1 MPTLCMRFRF
11 RENGKIAAL
20 MEACRAIQQKA
31 IDFAWE
37 NKKTATFTLIKAL
50 YPSLKAQYPHFHTQW
65 LQSAVRSGAT
75 VVHSFRNRKRK
86 GKTNTERPHVRR
98 PFVYVSKQLLKIDWN
113 GKTLT
118 LTFPVSSRDKE
129 PIVLSFR
136 PHHKY
141 SRLLDEWKA
150 GRAELGEPTLTRTSL
165 SIPLKFP
172 DAACYEPTTVLGI
185 DSNETNLT
193 VSDGA
198 LREVRE
204 IDTGYAAKA
213 SRDHDRRVR
222 KGTKGKQNPK
232 ARRKVAAKHGRRRRE
247 KVAEVWHRVTLL
259 LIAQAIAAQA
269 AIVLE
274 NLKGIKDGLL
284 KRGMSRRMR
293 QRLLNYWSI
302 MAFHRILSQ
311 KAERYG
317 VPVIFVD
324 PSNTSRTCPVCG
336 RMNKL
341 RGHVLLC
348 SCGLRMGRQEVG
360 AINVARRGIEKLFGG
375 LVPPKQGLVGDP
387 GGLSSDFGLKARS
400 HGGNTQP
407 TA

>member
-20 MEACRAIQQKA
+20 MEACRAIQQEA

-50 YPSLKAQYPHFHTQW
+50 YPSLKAQYPHLHTQW
-65 LQSAVRSGAT
+65 LQSAVRSAAT

-86 GKTNTERPHVRR
+86 GKTNAERPHVRR
-98 PFVYVSKQLLKIDWN
+98 PFVYVSKPLLKIAWD
-113 GKTLT
+113 GKMLT
-118 LTFPVSSRDKE
+118 VTFPVVPRDKE
-129 PIVLSFR
+129 PVVLSFR

-150 GRAELGEPTLTRTSL
+150 GRAELGEPTLTRTSF

-172 DAACYEPTTVLGI
+172 DAACYEPTTALGI

-193 VSDGA
+193 ISDGA

-247 KVAEVWHRVTLL
+247 KVTEFWHHIALL
-259 LIAQAIAAQA
+259 LIAQAMAAGA
-269 AIVLE
+269 ALVLE
-274 NLKGIKDGLL
+274 ELKGIKGRIAREH
-284 KRGMSRRMR
+284 KSRRLR
-293 QRLLNYWSI
+293 QRLLNFWNI

-311 KAERYG
+311 KAKRYG

-324 PSNTSRTCPVCG
+324 PSNTSRTCPVCD

-348 SCGLRMGRQEVG
+348 SCGLEMGRQEVG
-360 AINVARRGIEKLFGG
+360 AINIARRGMEKLFGG
-375 LVPPKQGLVGDP
+375 LVLPEQGLVGDP

-400 HGGNTQP
+400 HDRNAQP